1 MDGILSVNKEA
12 GYTSNDV
19 IAVLRGILRM
29 KKIGHTG
36 TLDPGATGVL
46 PVCLG
51 KATKAAELLTAAEK
65 EYEAELVFGFE
76 TDTQDL
82 SGKVTR
88 SGAYVFSES
97 RFQEAVRELTGEIW
111 QTPPMYSALKIG
123 GVRLYDLAR
132 EGKEVER
139 QPRRI
144 RIEEIQVKSLNEK
157 GARIRVRC
165 SKGTYIRTLVE
176 DLGRKTGY
184 LACMT
189 SLCRLRSGPFV
200 LEESLR
206 LEEIQRLRQEGRLEE
221 KILPIDRMF
230 EQLPSYRIRQE
241 QEKRLQNGNSLV
253 VELPGLPCGEKV
265 RIYDSAG
272 QFAAL
277 YEAGTLENGT
287 VCCKAYKMFR

>member
-1 MDGILSVNKEA
+1 
-12 GYTSNDV
+12 
-19 IAVLRGILRM
+19 
-29 KKIGHTG
+29 
-36 TLDPGATGVL
+36 
-46 PVCLG
+46 
-51 KATKAAELLTAAEK
+51 
-65 EYEAELVFGFE
+65 
-76 TDTQDL
+76 
-82 SGKVTR
+82 
-88 SGAYVFSES
+88 
-97 RFQEAVRELTGEIW
+97 
-111 QTPPMYSALKIG
+111 
-123 GVRLYDLAR
+123 
-132 EGKEVER
+132 
-139 QPRRI
+139 
-144 RIEEIQVKSLNEK
+144 
-157 GARIRVRC
+157 
-165 SKGTYIRTLVE
+165 
-176 DLGRKTGY
+176 
-184 LACMT
+184 MT